1 MIWTVPNIMTMSRVL
16 AAPCVALAFVVLE
29 RPLADWVAFA
39 FFTFASLTDYVDG
52 WYARKFNA
60 TSAFGKMLDPIADKA
75 MVIVALFTLA
85 HIHGTFWWFA
95 VPATVILMREV
106 LVSGL
111 REYLGSIK
119 LDVTKLAKW
128 KTTAQMLAIGGL
140 FLTTGAKTY
149 ISEVHLPA
157 AGELL
162 ATKLKI
168 ARLGGGPLFYISMAL
183 LWIAALLTLITGWDY
198 FRKGLRYIREEE
210 SA

>member
-1 MIWTVPNIMTMSRVL
+1 MIWTVPNILTMTRVV

-39 FFTFASLTDYVDG
+39 FFTYASLTDYVDG
-52 WYARKFNA
+52 WYARKFNQ

-85 HIHGTFWWFA
+85 HIYGTFWWYA

-128 KTTAQMLAIGGL
+128 KTTAQMLALAGL

-149 ISEVHLPA
+149 ISEVNLPA
-157 AGELL
+157 LGELA
-162 ATKLKI
+162 ATKHKI
-168 ARLGGGPLFYISMAL
+168 ARLGGGPLFYISMGL
-183 LWIAALLTLITGWDY
+183 LWIASLLTLVTGWDY
-198 FRKGLRYIREEE
+198 FKKGLRYIREAE
-210 SA
+210 AR